1 MVKKRWK
8 GLCALWI
15 VLALVIG
22 TFPVA
27 GAVEDASESAAAAVS
42 EDVENDKKQIPA
54 EADRVESSSEEK
66 LETSSSETE
75 ETELV
80 EEESTGSTAENFV
93 EGSAGKEGVAEGSA
107 GKEGVAE
114 DSAEKEGTAE
124 GSAGKEGTAEGLAG
138 KAGISEGLAEK
149 EGTAEDSAEKEGIVE
164 SSAGKGG
171 TAEGSAGKEGTAESS
186 TKKEAA
192 EGSGGKEG
200 TAEGSAEKEEAVED
214 SAKDETWMA
223 PGQSMESEIRD
234 EETAETAPGKDEEEK
249 ESEKSEGE
257 NSSVKETS
265 VEGASAEESSTE
277 KSASEGDSKKEIPE
291 TTAPAFTV
299 PELPERMAL
308 SAKAAAAREAATS
321 AEVWLYVGS
330 DEVSAGT
337 LIFSGSNGNGKPG
350 ITIQFDKPFNSQSA
364 LSSITPPQD
373 KKLSGWRLWGL
384 SGSTE
389 SGSVG
394 DSPLEEL
401 EITGQISADEYNRFI
416 DSTKPDLFL
425 LIEPL
430 WRDARDI
437 VDGDSLEM
445 NIGDSCNL
453 SEGTWQVSGGAAD
466 SDATDG
472 DATVYTVDTGGRTV
486 YAARN
491 GTFIFRNNSAP

>member
-42 EDVENDKKQIPA
+42 EDVENGERQISA

-75 ETELV
+75 DVKLA
-80 EEESTGSTAENFV
+80 EEESTGSPVENFV
-93 EGSAGKEGVAEGSA
+93 EGSAGKEVVAEGSA
-107 GKEGVAE
+107 GKEGA
-114 DSAEKEGTAE
+114 
-124 GSAGKEGTAEGLAG
+124 
-138 KAGISEGLAEK
+138 
-149 EGTAEDSAEKEGIVE
+149 AEDSAEKEGIAE
-164 SSAGKGG
+164 S
-171 TAEGSAGKEGTAESS
+171 SAGKEGTAESS
-186 TKKEAA
+186 
-192 EGSGGKEG
+192 GGKEG
-200 TAEGSAEKEEAVED
+200 TAEGSAEKEGIVESSAEKEEAVED

-234 EETAETAPGKDEEEK
+234 EETAETVSGKDEEEK
-249 ESEKSEGE
+249 KSEKSEGE

-265 VEGASAEESSTE
+265 VGGASTEESSTE
-277 KSASEGDSKKEIPE
+277 KSAPEGDSKKEIPE

-330 DEVSAGT
+330 DEVSAWAE
-337 LIFSGSNGNGKPG
+337 IKSDSNGRPG
-350 ITIQFDKPFNSQSA
+350 ITLQFDKAFNDQSA
-364 LSSITPPQD
+364 LTNISAPQD

-384 SGSTE
+384 SVGS
-389 SGSVG
+389 GMVG
-394 DSPLEEL
+394 DGPLEEL
-401 EITGQISADEYNRFI
+401 KINGQISADEYNRVI
-416 DSTKPDLFL
+416 DSTNPDLVL

-437 VDGDSLEM
+437 LDGDSLEM

>member
-27 GAVEDASESAAAAVS
+27 GAVEDASESAAAVS
-42 EDVENDKKQIPA
+42 EDMENGERQIPA
-54 EADRVESSSEEK
+54 EADRVENSLEEE
-66 LETSSSETE
+66 LETSSSDTE
-75 ETELV
+75 EAELA
-80 EEESTGSTAENFV
+80 EEGSTGSSAENFV

-107 GKEGVAE
+107 GKEGAAE

-124 GSAGKEGTAEGLAG
+124 SLAG

-149 EGTAEDSAEKEGIVE
+149 EGTAEDSAAKEGIVE

-223 PGQSMESEIRD
+223 PGQSVESERRD
-234 EETAETAPGKDEEEK
+234 EETAKTAPGKDEEEK
-249 ESEKSEGE
+249 KSEKSEGE

-265 VEGASAEESSTE
+265 AEGASAEESSTE
-277 KSASEGDSKKEIPE
+277 KSTSEEDSKKEIPE

-330 DEVSAGT
+330 DEVLAWAEIKSD
-337 LIFSGSNGNGKPG
+337 SNGRPG
-350 ITIQFDKPFNSQSA
+350 ITLQFDKAFNDQSA
-364 LSSITPPQD
+364 LTNISAPQD

-384 SGSTE
+384 SVGS
-389 SGSVG
+389 GMVG
-394 DSPLEEL
+394 DGPLEEL
-401 EITGQISADEYNRFI
+401 KINGQISADEYNRVI
-416 DSTKPDLFL
+416 DSTNPDLVL

-437 VDGDSLEM
+437 LDGDSLEM

>member
-54 EADRVESSSEEK
+54 EADRVENPSEEK

-80 EEESTGSTAENFV
+80 EEESIGSTAENFV

-107 GKEGVAE
+107 GKEGAAE
-114 DSAEKEGTAE
+114 DSAEKEGIAE
-124 GSAGKEGTAEGLAG
+124 SSAGKEGTAEGLAG
-138 KAGISEGLAEK
+138 KAGISEGSAEK
-149 EGTAEDSAEKEGIVE
+149 EGTAEDSAEKEGTVE

-186 TKKEAA
+186 TEKEA
-192 EGSGGKEG
+192 
-200 TAEGSAEKEEAVED
+200 AEGSAEKEEAAEGV
-214 SAKDETWMA
+214 AKDETWMA
-223 PGQSMESEIRD
+223 PGQSVESERRD
-234 EETAETAPGKDEEEK
+234 EETAEIAPGKDEEEK

-291 TTAPAFTV
+291 TTAPTFTV

-330 DEVSAGT
+330 VEVSAWAE
-337 LIFSGSNGNGKPG
+337 IKSDSNGRPG
-350 ITIQFDKPFNSQSA
+350 ITLQFDKAFNDQSA
-364 LSSITPPQD
+364 LTNISAPQD

-384 SGSTE
+384 SVGS
-389 SGSVG
+389 GMVG
-394 DSPLEEL
+394 DGPLEEL
-401 EITGQISADEYNRFI
+401 KINGQISADEYNRII
-416 DSTKPDLFL
+416 DSTNPDLVL

-437 VDGDSLEM
+437 LDGDSLEM